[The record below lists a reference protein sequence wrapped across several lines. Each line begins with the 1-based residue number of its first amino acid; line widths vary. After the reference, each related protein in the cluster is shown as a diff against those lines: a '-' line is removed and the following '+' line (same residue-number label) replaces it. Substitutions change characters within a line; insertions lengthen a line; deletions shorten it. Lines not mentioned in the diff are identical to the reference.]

1 MAIVGIGT
9 DIVEISRIEAVIGR
23 SGDRFAKRIL
33 SDAEWDAY
41 RQHKQPVRFLAK
53 RFAVKEAA
61 SKALG
66 TRFVA
71 KICSFLDEVILKL

>member
-33 SDAEWDAY
+33 SDAEWDVY
-41 RQHKQPVRFLAK
+41 RQHKQRYVR
-53 RFAVKEAA
+53 
-61 SKALG
+61 
-66 TRFVA
+66 T
-71 KICSFLDEVILKL
+71 